1 MADKHTKKRAIDE
14 ELPPQLNGA
23 SPNETD
29 DSAERSF
36 DGAVP
41 AEPAGE
47 LDQLRR
53 QAADAQDRYMRS
65 QAELENMRKRL
76 RREME
81 DERRYAELT
90 LLADLLPVIDN
101 VNRAIEAAEK
111 NADAAS
117 LVSGFKMVGQQLK
130 RVLEKHHC
138 EPIEAEG
145 QPFDPAVHEAILQQP
160 SEEHPQNTVIGVGQ
174 TGYKLHDRVVRP
186 AQVVVSTKNSQSP

>member
-1 MADKHTKKRAIDE
+1 MAEKHKDKRAVDDE
-14 ELPPQLNGA
+14 VKPHANGA
-23 SPNETD
+23 PPNATD
-29 DSAERSF
+29 AAAESF
-36 DGAVP
+36 DGAVTIGP
-41 AEPAGE
+41 ADE

-53 QAADAQDRYMRS
+53 QAADAQDRYLRS
-65 QAELENMRKRL
+65 QAELENTRKRL

-101 VNRAIEAAEK
+101 INRAVEAAEK
-111 NADAAS
+111 NAEAAS
-117 LVSGFKMVGQQLK
+117 LLAGFKMVGQQLE

-138 EPIEAEG
+138 RPIEAAG

-160 SEEHPQNTVIGVGQ
+160 SAQHPENTVTTVAQ

-186 AQVVVSTKNSQSP
+186 AQVIVSTKPPET